1 MRPRRL
7 VRNDWIAP
15 MTPRTHA
22 YRCWP
27 ALVGGLIALA
37 GLLPAAASGAGKV
50 DAIAWHAPTP
60 AEGKHFKVRA
70 GTRVA
75 VTLHAAATGNAVPVV
90 IAPTVPL
97 PAGASLALIN
107 GSSATARFVW
117 TPKVAQAGT
126 YRITFGAN
134 AAGLVGVQ
142 RSIVVR
148 VVAAVKTVLSN
159 RATETYKWAFVTR
172 RTYVRSGPTSRA
184 RIVAPL
190 SRSTPEYFPNLVQT
204 LNEIRFPSGER
215 WVQVRLAIL
224 PNSSTGWVRR
234 SALGRYRALRT
245 RLVVDRSRLRAT
257 LFSAGRP
264 IFRTIVGVGQSHWPT
279 PRGEFY
285 IREILTGYNM
295 PAYGPVAFGLS
306 ARSNVL
312 TDWPGGGFIGIHGT
326 NAPGILP
333 GRVSH
338 GCIRMR
344 NAAVLR
350 LKRLMPL
357 GTPVSVR

>member
-1 MRPRRL
+1 MAPR
-7 VRNDWIAP
+7 NS
-15 MTPRTHA
+15 A
-22 YRCWP
+22 YRRWL
-27 ALVGGLIALA
+27 LVVAGLLALIAL
-37 GLLPAAASGAGKV
+37 LPVGASGAGQV
-50 DAIAWHAPTP
+50 DAVAWRAPTP
-60 AEGKHFKVRA
+60 AEGKTFEVPA
-70 GTRVA
+70 GTRLSVS
-75 VTLHAAATGNAVPVV
+75 LHAATPGNTIPVAIAA
-90 IAPTVPL
+90 IAPL
-97 PAGASLALIN
+97 PTGATLALKN
-107 GSSATARFVW
+107 GSPATARFVW
-117 TPKVAQAGT
+117 TPKASQAGT
-126 YRITFGAN
+126 HRITFGAN

-148 VVAAVKTVLSN
+148 VATAVNRVLSD
-159 RATETYKWAFVTR
+159 RATEIYRWAFVTR

-184 RIVAPL
+184 RIIAPL

-204 LNEIRFPSGER
+204 LNEVSLPSGER
-215 WVQVRLAIL
+215 WVRVRLAIL

-234 SALGRYRALRT
+234 AALGRYQAVRT

-257 LFSAGRP
+257 LYKAGRP
-264 IFRTIVGVGQSHWPT
+264 IFKTIIGVGQSHWPT

-285 IREILTGYNM
+285 VREILTGYNM

-306 ARSNVL
+306 ARSAVL

-344 NAAVLR
+344 NGPVLR

>member
-1 MRPRRL
+1 
-7 VRNDWIAP
+7 
-15 MTPRTHA
+15 MTPWLRAH
-22 YRCWP
+22 RRVP
-27 ALVGGLIALA
+27 ALLGGFAVLLA
-37 GLLPAAASGAGKV
+37 VLPAAASGAGKV
-50 DAIAWHAPTP
+50 DAIAWRAPTP
-60 AEGKHFKVRA
+60 AEGKIF
-70 GTRVA
+70 RVTPGSRLA
-75 VTLHAAATGNAVPVV
+75 ITLNAAVPGTSTQVS
-90 IAPTVPL
+90 IAPLSAL
-97 PAGASLALIN
+97 PAGATLAPRN
-107 GSSATARFVW
+107 GSPAIARFVW
-117 TPKVAQAGT
+117 TPQAAQAGT
-126 YRITFGAN
+126 HTLVFGAS
-134 AAGLVGVQ
+134 AAGLVGAQ
-142 RSIVVR
+142 RSVVVR
-148 VVAAVKTVLSN
+148 VVTAVRTVLSD

-204 LNEIRFPSGER
+204 LNEMRFPSGER

-234 SALGRYRALRT
+234 AALGRYRTLRT

-257 LFSAGRP
+257 LYSAGRP
-264 IFRTIVGVGQSHWPT
+264 IFSTIVGVGQPHWPT

-285 IREILTGYNM
+285 VREILTRYNM

-344 NAAVLR
+344 NPAVLR

>member
-1 MRPRRL
+1 
-7 VRNDWIAP
+7 
-15 MTPRTHA
+15 MTPRTTA

-27 ALVGGLIALA
+27 VLVGGLLALLA
-37 GLLPAAASGAGKV
+37 LLPAAASGAVKV
-50 DAIAWHAPTP
+50 DAVTWHAPTP
-60 AEGKHFKVRA
+60 ADGKTFKVRA
-70 GTRVA
+70 GTRLSVS
-75 VTLHAAATGNAVPVV
+75 LQAATPGNTIPVA
-90 IAPTVPL
+90 IAATAPL
-97 PAGASLALIN
+97 PAGATLALKN
-107 GSSATARFVW
+107 GSPASARFVW
-117 TPKVAQAGT
+117 TPKASQAGT
-126 YRITFGAN
+126 HRITFGAN
-134 AAGLVGVQ
+134 AAGFVGAQ

-148 VVAAVKTVLSN
+148 VAAAVKIVLSD
-159 RATETYKWAFVTR
+159 RATETHRWAFVTR
-172 RTYVRSGPTSRA
+172 RTYVRTGPTSRA
-184 RIVAPL
+184 RIIAPL
-190 SRSTPEYFPNLVQT
+190 SRTTPEYFPNLVQT
-204 LNEIRFPSGER
+204 LNEMRLPSGER

-234 SALGRYRALRT
+234 AALGRYQAVRT

-257 LFSAGRP
+257 LYKAGRP
-264 IFRTIVGVGQSHWPT
+264 IFKTIIGVGQSHWPT

-306 ARSNVL
+306 ARSSVL

-344 NAAVLR
+344 NGPVLR

>member
-1 MRPRRL
+1 
-7 VRNDWIAP
+7 
-15 MTPRTHA
+15 MTPSTTA
-22 YRCWP
+22 YRRWL
-27 ALVGGLIALA
+27 LVVA
-37 GLLPAAASGAGKV
+37 GLLALLALVPVAASGAGKV

-60 AEGKHFKVRA
+60 AEGKTFKVRA
-70 GTRVA
+70 GTRVS
-75 VTLHAAATGNAVPVV
+75 VSLQAATPGNAVPVA
-90 IAPTVPL
+90 IAATSPL
-97 PAGASLALIN
+97 PAGATLALRN
-107 GSSATARFVW
+107 GSPATARFVW
-117 TPKVAQAGT
+117 TPKAAQVGT
-126 YRITFGAN
+126 HRITFGAS

-148 VVAAVKTVLSN
+148 VAATVTTVLSS

-184 RIVAPL
+184 RIRAPL

-204 LNEIRFPSGER
+204 LKEVSLPSGER

-234 SALGRYRALRT
+234 AALGRYRTVRT
-245 RLVVDRSRLRAT
+245 RLLVDRGRLRAT
-257 LFSAGRP
+257 LYKAGRP
-264 IFRTIVGVGQSHWPT
+264 IFKTIIGVGQSHWPT

-285 IREILTGYNM
+285 VREILTGYNM

-306 ARSNVL
+306 ARSAVL

-344 NAAVLR
+344 NGPVLR

>member
-1 MRPRRL
+1 
-7 VRNDWIAP
+7 
-15 MTPRTHA
+15 MTPRTYG
-22 YRCWP
+22 YRRWP
-27 ALVGGLIALA
+27 AVVGGLLALLA
-37 GLLPAAASGAGKV
+37 LLPAAASGAGKV
-50 DAIAWHAPTP
+50 DAIAWRAPTP
-60 AEGKHFKVRA
+60 SEGKTFKVRA
-70 GTRVA
+70 GTRLSVS
-75 VTLHAAATGNAVPVV
+75 LHAATPGNAVPVV
-90 IAPTVPL
+90 IAATVPL
-97 PAGASLALIN
+97 PTGATLALKN
-107 GSSATARFVW
+107 GSPATARFVW
-117 TPKVAQAGT
+117 TPKAAQAGVH
-126 YRITFGAN
+126 RITFGAN
-134 AAGLVGVQ
+134 AAGLVGVE

-148 VVAAVKTVLSN
+148 VVTAVKTVLSD
-159 RATETYKWAFVTR
+159 RATETYRWAFVTR
-172 RTYVRSGPTSRA
+172 RTYVRTGPTSRA
-184 RIVAPL
+184 RIIAPL

-204 LNEIRFPSGER
+204 LNEISLPSGER

-224 PNSSTGWVRR
+224 PNSATGWVRR
-234 SALGRYRALRT
+234 AALGRYRAVRT

-257 LFSAGRP
+257 LYKAGRP
-264 IFRTIVGVGQSHWPT
+264 VFKTIIGVGQSHWPT

-285 IREILTGYNM
+285 VREILTGYGM

-326 NAPGILP
+326 DAPGILP

-344 NAAVLR
+344 NPAVLR

>member
-1 MRPRRL
+1 
-7 VRNDWIAP
+7 
-15 MTPRTHA
+15 MTPRTSA

-27 ALVGGLIALA
+27 VAVGGLLALLA
-37 GLLPAAASGAGKV
+37 LLPAAASGAGKV
-50 DAIAWHAPTP
+50 DAIAWRAPTP
-60 AEGKHFKVRA
+60 AEGKIFKVRA
-70 GTRVA
+70 GTRLSVL
-75 VTLHAAATGNAVPVV
+75 LHATAPGNAVPVA
-90 IAPTVPL
+90 IAATVPL
-97 PAGASLALIN
+97 PAGATLALKN
-107 GSSATARFVW
+107 GSPATARFVW
-117 TPKVAQAGT
+117 TPKAAQAGT
-126 YRITFGAN
+126 HRITFGAN
-134 AAGLVGVQ
+134 AAGLVGVE
-142 RSIVVR
+142 RSIVLR
-148 VVAAVKTVLSN
+148 VTAAVKTVLSD
-159 RATETYKWAFVTR
+159 RATETYRWAFVTR

-190 SRSTPEYFPNLVQT
+190 SRTTPEYFPNLVQT
-204 LNEIRFPSGER
+204 LNEISLPSGER
-215 WVQVRLAIL
+215 WVQVRIAIL

-234 SALGRYRALRT
+234 AALGRYQAVRT

-257 LFSAGRP
+257 LYKAGRP
-264 IFRTIVGVGQSHWPT
+264 VFKTVIGVGQSHWPT

-285 IREILTGYNM
+285 VREILTGYNM

-306 ARSNVL
+306 ARSAVL

-344 NAAVLR
+344 NGPVLR